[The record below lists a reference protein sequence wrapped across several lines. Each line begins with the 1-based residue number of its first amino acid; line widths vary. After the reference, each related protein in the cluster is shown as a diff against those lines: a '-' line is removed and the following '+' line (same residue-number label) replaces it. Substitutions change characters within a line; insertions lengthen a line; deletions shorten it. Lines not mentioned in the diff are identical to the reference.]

1 MTLRRSYAIAVPLV
15 VGIALA
21 IGLVFFL
28 RSRARQST
36 SLQGAIMV
44 QDPDA
49 RKERPIPGVEISE
62 INGLATEP
70 VKSDASGFFVIRWRK
85 GIRQG
90 HAVTLQFQHPD
101 YHPLELHEFVSD
113 KLYVVRMVPNSVAVP
128 TAGDRPAIKI
138 GNVRVRYSLK
148 AMSAVNI
155 GSVVKTFQIE
165 NKGDVPCKNQ
175 HPCSPDGKWKAAFGS
190 AELDAGT
197 GNEFRDA
204 TASCIAGPC
213 PFARVESNRLSRGG
227 QIITV
232 TARDWSDTTTFL
244 LEAEVFHPMS
254 SEIVHEFYPVIFGR
268 GLSFT
273 LPTAAEGVTIEADVD
288 DQRVFFPLGP
298 SLFLSWASCNASMNL
313 EQTRVCHCDL
323 KPGYRFQ

>member
-1 MTLRRSYAIAVPLV
+1 VKVRRSYAIAVSLV
-15 VGIALA
+15 AAVALA
-21 IGLVFFL
+21 TGLAFFL

-44 QDPDA
+44 QDPDT
-49 RKERPIPGVEISE
+49 RKERPISGVEVSE

-70 VKSDASGFFVIRWRK
+70 VKSDASGYFLIKWRK

-90 HAVTLQFQHPD
+90 HAVTLQFRHPG
-101 YHPLELHEFVSD
+101 YRPLELHEYVSD
-113 KLYVVRMVPNSVAVP
+113 KLYVVRMVPNSVPVP
-128 TAGDRPAIKI
+128 TVSDRPTIKV
-138 GNVRVRYSLK
+138 GNLRVRYSLK
-148 AMSAVNI
+148 TMTAVNI

-165 NKGDVPCKNQ
+165 NKGDIPCKNR
-175 HPCSPDGKWKAAFGS
+175 HPCSPDGKWKAALGS
-190 AELDAGT
+190 ASLDAAT

-213 PFARVESNRLSRGG
+213 PFARVESNLLSRGG
-227 QIITV
+227 QTITV

-244 LEAEVFHPMS
+244 LEAEVFHPMA
-254 SEIVHEFYPVIFGR
+254 SEIIHEFYPVIFGR

-298 SLFLSWASCNASMNL
+298 SLLLSWANCNASMNP
-313 EQTRVCHCDL
+313 EQTRICHCDL

>member
-1 MTLRRSYAIAVPLV
+1 MTVRRSYAIVVPLV
-15 VGIALA
+15 IVVASA
-21 IGLVFFL
+21 IGLAFFL

-36 SLQGAIMV
+36 SLQGAILV

-49 RKERPIPGVEISE
+49 RKERPISGVEISE
-62 INGLATEP
+62 ISGLATEP
-70 VKSDASGFFVIRWRK
+70 VKSDAAGFFLIKWRK

-90 HAVTLQFQHPD
+90 HTVTLQFRHPD

-113 KLYVVRMVPNSVAVP
+113 RIYVVRMVPNAGAAPSVS
-128 TAGDRPAIKI
+128 DRPAIKI

-148 AMSAVNI
+148 TMTTVNI

-165 NKGDVPCKNQ
+165 NKGDVPCKSQ
-175 HPCSPDGKWKAAFGS
+175 HPCSPDGKWKAAIGS
-190 AELDAGT
+190 SELDAGT

-298 SLFLSWASCNASMNL
+298 SLLLSWASCSASMNL

>member
-1 MTLRRSYAIAVPLV
+1 VTVRRSLAIGVPLV
-15 VGIALA
+15 IVVALA
-21 IGLVFFL
+21 VGLAFFL

-44 QDPDA
+44 QDADA
-49 RKERPIPGVEISE
+49 RKERPIAGVEISE
-62 INGLATEP
+62 INGLAVAP
-70 VKSDASGFFVIRWRK
+70 VKSDASGFFVIRWRR

-90 HAVTLQFQHPD
+90 HAVTLQFRQPD

-113 KLYVVRMVPNSVAVP
+113 RLYVVRMVPNMVEAPSVS
-128 TAGDRPAIKI
+128 DRPPVKI

-148 AMSAVNI
+148 TMSAVNI

-165 NKGDVPCKNQ
+165 NRGDVPCKNQ
-175 HPCSPDGKWKAAFGS
+175 HPCSPDGNWKAALGS
-190 AELDAGT
+190 ASLDAGN
-197 GNEFRDA
+197 GNEFREA

-244 LEAEVFHPMS
+244 LEAEVFHPMA

-288 DQRVFFPLGP
+288 DQKVFFPLGP
-298 SLFLSWASCNASMNL
+298 SLLLSWASCNASVNL

>member
-1 MTLRRSYAIAVPLV
+1 VTVRRSYAIAVPLV
-15 VGIALA
+15 LVIAAA

-49 RKERPIPGVEISE
+49 RKERPISGVEVSE
-62 INGLATEP
+62 RDGLAIQP
-70 VKSDASGFFVIRWRK
+70 VKSDDSGFFLIRWRK
-85 GIRQG
+85 GIRHG
-90 HAVTLQFQHPD
+90 HAVTLEFRHPD
-101 YHPLELHEFVSD
+101 YHPLELHEFVGD
-113 KLYVVRMVPNSVAVP
+113 QLFVVRMVPNSVPVP
-128 TAGDRPAIKI
+128 NVSDRPAVKI

-148 AMSAVNI
+148 TMSAVNI
-155 GSVVKTFQIE
+155 GSVVKTFEVE
-165 NKGDVPCKNQ
+165 NQGNVPCRNQ
-175 HPCSPDGKWKAAFGS
+175 HPCSPDGKWNAALGS
-190 AELDAGT
+190 ASLDAGT

-213 PFARVESNRLSRGG
+213 PFARIESDRLSRGG

-244 LEAEVFHPMS
+244 LEAEVFHPMA

-298 SLFLSWASCNASMNL
+298 SLLLSWASCNAGVTPD
-313 EQTRVCHCDL
+313 QTRVCRCEL

>member
-1 MTLRRSYAIAVPLV
+1 MTVRRSLAIGVPLIIV
-15 VGIALA
+15 AALA
-21 IGLVFFL
+21 IGLAFFL

-44 QDPDA
+44 QDADA
-49 RKERPIPGVEISE
+49 RKERPIAGVEISE
-62 INGLATEP
+62 IDGLAVAP
-70 VKSDASGFFVIRWRK
+70 VKSDASGFFVIKWRR

-90 HAVTLQFQHPD
+90 HAVTLQFRHPD

-113 KLYVVRMVPNSVAVP
+113 RIYVVRMVPNMVEAPSVS
-128 TAGDRPAIKI
+128 DRPGVKI

-148 AMSAVNI
+148 TMSAVNI

-165 NKGDVPCKNQ
+165 NRGDVPCKNQ
-175 HPCSPDGKWKAAFGS
+175 HPCSPDGKWKAALGS
-190 AELDAGT
+190 ASLDAGN
-197 GNEFRDA
+197 GNEFREA

-227 QIITV
+227 QMITV

-244 LEAEVFHPMS
+244 LEAEVFHPMAS
-254 SEIVHEFYPVIFGR
+254 QIVHEFYPVIFGR

-288 DQRVFFPLGP
+288 DQKVFFPLGP
-298 SLFLSWASCNASMNL
+298 SLLLSWANCNASMNL